1 MQLKPRRNIREK
13 LARVSAG
20 LLAATVPIAA
30 GRAAMENN
38 WSVHYN
44 QLFETLRD
52 RPAALLRN
60 PGFLHPGAPP
70 GGLVDVE
77 FAAQTLQILGAPR
90 GGQLTPSTVGALR
103 AAAEEGRLS
112 RRAARVLIESW
123 HLHQAVAQT
132 LKLAL
137 RDGVRPDMEPD
148 GFQALL
154 ARAGGVD
161 SLSKLEVVL
170 QTARTRAE
178 AVCRRVYGSA
188 ETAIAQKTGS

>member
-1 MQLKPRRNIREK
+1 M
-13 LARVSAG
+13 A
-20 LLAATVPIAA
+20 
-30 GRAAMENN
+30 
-38 WSVHYN
+38 
-44 QLFETLRD
+44 
-52 RPAALLRN
+52 
-60 PGFLHPGAPP
+60 
-70 GGLVDVE
+70 
-77 FAAQTLQILGAPR
+77 
-90 GGQLTPSTVGALR
+90 
-103 AAAEEGRLS
+103 

-137 RDGVRPDMEPD
+137 RDGVRPDMEPE